1 VDVSK
6 EEVEGDVAS
15 ANYLASGI
23 WTPSSC
29 LREVIGVSRS
39 KISNSVFMVGCMV
52 EVGFCT
58 PGALGWQLAIR
69 LLFAGTQEYRA
80 GEPESRRAD
89 WPRAQREWFHC
100 LSAGFGGG
108 VEG

>member
-6 EEVEGDVAS
+6 EEVEILQVPIIS
-15 ANYLASGI
+15 RLVSG
-23 WTPSSC
+23 TPNSC
-29 LREVIGVSRS
+29 LREVIGVSWS
-39 KISNSVFMVGCMV
+39 KISNSGFMVGCMV

-69 LLFAGTQEYRA
+69 LRFAGTQESRA
-80 GEPESRRAD
+80 GERESRRAD